1 VARSDGGESG
11 ESVSFAET
19 WGLIDYSPT
28 EIAEQLTLIDAVCIV
43 FGYILFARFYIIE
56 SLATDNS
63 NDFEHFNY
71 F

>member
-1 VARSDGGESG
+1 MARSDGGESG

-43 FGYILFARFYIIE
+43 FGYILFARFYIILHSQRDCRE
-56 SLATDNS
+56 FGN
-63 NDFEHFNY
+63 
-71 F
+71 